1 MFIRHK
7 LQKGFISR
15 DQPPKEEEMTSMAN
29 CLSKLENY
37 DEIEISIIRHTKI
50 NKVLKM
56 IVKLNFVPR
65 DEELQFRQRAM
76 NILSK
81 WKSLEP
87 ETATPTDDK
96 EKEAEAKANG
106 VSKEDGAETPSKTQP
121 EAEKEGEGQ
130 KESTN
135 EPLDDPMP
143 DADAADKTKAPE
155 LVKEVE
161 ADVAKEGE
169 VSETKA
175 AEEKKTEA
183 AAPEPAAE
191 QKTSDDKE
199 KPAEQQEQPTEQKEE
214 GEKTEEKKTEE
225 KTAEEAT
232 A

>member
-15 DQPPKEEEMTSMAN
+15 DQPPKEEEMTHMAN
-29 CLSKLENY
+29 CLTKLENY

-106 VSKEDGAETPSKTQP
+106 VSKEDGAETPSKAKP
-121 EAEKEGEGQ
+121 DEEKEEGEGK
-130 KESTN
+130 KEDTN

-169 VSETKA
+169 VSETKP
-175 AEEKKTEA
+175 AEEKTEA

-191 QKTSDDKE
+191 QKMPEDKE
-199 KPAEQQEQPTEQKEE
+199 KPEEQKEE
-214 GEKTEEKKTEE
+214 GKKTEE

>member
-1 MFIRHK
+1 
-7 LQKGFISR
+7 
-15 DQPPKEEEMTSMAN
+15 MTSMAN

-37 DEIEISIIRHTKI
+37 DEIEISIIRQTKI

-96 EKEAEAKANG
+96 EAMANG
-106 VSKEDGAETPSKTQP
+106 VSKEDGAETPSKPQP

-143 DADAADKTKAPE
+143 DADAADKSKAPE

-161 ADVAKEGE
+161 ADVAKEVE
-169 VSETKA
+169 VSEPKA
-175 AEEKKTEA
+175 AEEKTEA
-183 AAPEPAAE
+183 AAPQPAAE
-191 QKTSDDKE
+191 KTSEDKE
-199 KPAEQQEQPTEQKEE
+199 KPAEQQQQEAAEQKE
-214 GEKTEEKKTEE
+214 GEKAEEKKTEE
-225 KTAEEAT
+225 AT

>member
-1 MFIRHK
+1 
-7 LQKGFISR
+7 
-15 DQPPKEEEMTSMAN
+15 MTSMAN

-37 DEIEISIIRHTKI
+37 DEIEISIIRQTKI

-96 EKEAEAKANG
+96 EAKANG
-106 VSKEDGAETPSKTQP
+106 VSKEDGAETPSKAQP

-169 VSETKA
+169 VSEPKA
-175 AEEKKTEA
+175 AEEK
-183 AAPEPAAE
+183 
-191 QKTSDDKE
+191 TSEDKE
-199 KPAEQQEQPTEQKEE
+199 KPAEQQQQAAEQKE
-214 GEKTEEKKTEE
+214 GEKAEEKKTEE
-225 KTAEEAT
+225 AT

>member
-1 MFIRHK
+1 
-7 LQKGFISR
+7 
-15 DQPPKEEEMTSMAN
+15 MTHMAN
-29 CLSKLENY
+29 CLTKLENY

-106 VSKEDGAETPSKTQP
+106 VSKEDGAETPSKTKP
-121 EAEKEGEGQ
+121 EEEKEGEGQ

-169 VSETKA
+169 VSETKP
-175 AEEKKTEA
+175 AEEK
-183 AAPEPAAE
+183 
-191 QKTSDDKE
+191 TSEDKE
-199 KPAEQQEQPTEQKEE
+199 KPAEAKEE
-214 GEKTEEKKTEE
+214 GEKAEEKKTEE

>member
-37 DEIEISIIRHTKI
+37 DEIEISIIRQTKI

-96 EKEAEAKANG
+96 EAKANG
-106 VSKEDGAETPSKTQP
+106 VSKEDGAETPSKAQP

-143 DADAADKTKAPE
+143 DADATDKTKAPE

-169 VSETKA
+169 VSEPKA
-175 AEEKKTEA
+175 AEEKTEA

-191 QKTSDDKE
+191 KTSEDKE
-199 KPAEQQEQPTEQKEE
+199 KPAEQQQQAAEQKE
-214 GEKTEEKKTEE
+214 GEKAEEKKTEE
-225 KTAEEAT
+225 AT